1 MLRKSDKWLAKFQK
15 LRKLEKCKSY
25 KKAKKK
31 KVKLNKY
38 IYLSEFRSKLEPIF
52 RSEWTN

>member
-1 MLRKSDKWLAKFQK
+1 MLRKSDKWLTKFQK